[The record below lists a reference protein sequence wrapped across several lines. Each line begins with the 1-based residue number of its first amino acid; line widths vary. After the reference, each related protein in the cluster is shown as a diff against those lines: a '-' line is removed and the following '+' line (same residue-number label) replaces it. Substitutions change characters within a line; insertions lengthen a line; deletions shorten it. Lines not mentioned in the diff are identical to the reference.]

1 MYMKKSIFMIIGVVI
16 VVSLIIGF
24 IRKQS
29 QITIS
34 AKQSV
39 TAEVAKNV
47 VFSDEN
53 IFGAV
58 IKNSEEAIIS
68 AQVGGNISNMYVK
81 EGNYVKKGQIL
92 AHISTPETSAR
103 YTTAGI
109 GVQMVEEQEK
119 NARRKWDDYKPEE
132 REEFKLATERARALQ
147 SETGALL
154 AKSQIRAPFEGII
167 SKKFVETGSTVMPGE
182 QIIYMVGNVNY
193 KEVIIDVPVSVG
205 QDVSVGNNVMIVN
218 EDVTTDAK
226 IIAVSPVSDIISRKM
241 TIRIA
246 IDENTPFTLG
256 SFVDV
261 IIQSDESKQG
271 ISISKESI
279 VKQYDDTFIFVII
292 DGIAHIKNV
301 QVVDE
306 NSADV
311 IVEGVDEGDVV
322 IISGAHDV
330 RDGDEVEIFQSVK

>member
-1 MYMKKSIFMIIGVVI
+1 MKKSIFMIVGVVI
-16 VVSLIIGF
+16 VALLVIGF
-24 IRKQS
+24 VRKQS
-29 QITIS
+29 QITVS
-34 AKQSV
+34 AKRVV
-39 TAEVAKNV
+39 TTEVAKNII
-47 VFSDEN
+47 FSDEN

-58 IKNSEEAIIS
+58 IRNSDEAIVS

-81 EGNYVKKGQIL
+81 EGDYVKKGQIL
-92 AHISTPETSAR
+92 AHISTPETSAQ
-103 YTTAGI
+103 YATAGI

-182 QIIYMVGNVNY
+182 QIIYIVGNVNY
-193 KEVIIDVPVSVG
+193 KEVIVDVPVFVG
-205 QDVSVGNNVMIVN
+205 QDVSVGNDVMIVN
-218 EDVTTDAK
+218 EAATTDAK
-226 IIAVSPVSDIISRKM
+226 IIAVSPVSDIVSRKM

-246 IDENTPFTLG
+246 IDEDAPFTLG

-261 IIQSDESKQG
+261 IIQSDESEQG
-271 ISISKESI
+271 ISVSKESI
-279 VKQYDDTFIFVII
+279 VKQYDDTFVFVVV
-292 DGIAHIKNV
+292 DDIAHITNV
-301 QVVDE
+301 QIVDE

-311 IVEGVDEGDVV
+311 IVEGIDEGNIV
-322 IISGAHDV
+322 IESGAHDV
-330 RDGDEVEIFQSVK
+330 QDGDEIEVFQSVK